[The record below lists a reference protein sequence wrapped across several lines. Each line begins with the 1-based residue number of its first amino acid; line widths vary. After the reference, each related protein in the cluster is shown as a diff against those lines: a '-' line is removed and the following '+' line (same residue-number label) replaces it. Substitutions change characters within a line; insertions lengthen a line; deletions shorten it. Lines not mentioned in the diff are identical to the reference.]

1 MSGRKSEKT
10 TEDYLEAILIIR
22 EEKGYARA
30 VDLAHFLKITP
41 PSVSYTTKRL
51 KEHGLVTSDDAGM
64 LLLTDNGMK
73 IAEKIYE
80 RHVVLTKMLT
90 GIGVSQKTASQ
101 DACRMEHDIS
111 DEIFRCIRSH
121 IGNL

>member
-1 MSGRKSEKT
+1 MQINKSA
-10 TEDYLEAILIIR
+10 EDYLETMLILKEDHGYIR
-22 EEKGYARA
+22 S
-30 VDLAHFLKITP
+30 VDIAEHLGVTK
-41 PSVSYTTKRL
+41 PSVSYATKNLR
-51 KEHGLVTSDDAGM
+51 ENGYITMASDGLIT
-64 LLLTDNGMK
+64 LTDKGMA

-111 DEIFRCIRSH
+111 DETFRCIRSH
-121 IGNL
+121 IDNL

>member
-1 MSGRKSEKT
+1 
-10 TEDYLEAILIIR
+10 
-22 EEKGYARA
+22 
-30 VDLAHFLKITP
+30 
-41 PSVSYTTKRL
+41 
-51 KEHGLVTSDDAGM
+51 M

-80 RHVVLTKMLT
+80 KHVVLKKMLT

-111 DEIFRCIRSH
+111 DETFHCIRSH